1 MSEQIQNFSTLNP
14 FDDKIMDDTNS
25 TAAVTG
31 KAGPSKIRKYYL
43 HTIPSQANTKLFVL
57 NDDNFPILRM

>member
-14 FDDKIMDDTNS
+14 FDDKMLEETSS

-31 KAGPSKIRKYYL
+31 KSGPSKIRKW
-43 HTIPSQANTKLFVL
+43 F
-57 NDDNFPILRM
+57 ILLPFFSSGLKWW